1 MLTSV
6 IRFSLTQRLFVLIV
20 ALIIMLAGARAWFS
34 IPLDAFPDI
43 SPTQVKIILKA
54 PGMTPEEIEAQITVP
69 IETELLGIPHQSI
82 LRSTTKYAISD
93 ITLDFDEGTDIYW
106 ARQQV
111 SERIAAVWDSFP
123 EGVTGGVAPMSTPL
137 SEIFMFSLENPNLS
151 LMERR
156 QLLEW
161 EIRPLLRTVAGV
173 ADVNILGGYAKS
185 FSVTPKPAAMAAAG
199 VSFAA
204 LQQAIVEN
212 NHNEG
217 AGKLTIGTDTIIV
230 RAEGRIDDIDELKQL
245 VIKADDARVYRLQD
259 LADIQIGH
267 LARYGAVTKDGN
279 ETAEALIIA
288 LKDANTAQVV
298 KNIKEKLD
306 QISLTLPEG
315 SQINTFY
322 DRANLINTA
331 IDTISNALFEA
342 VVLVIILLALFL
354 GNVRAALVVS
364 LSLPLAALM
373 TFLMMDYFNL
383 SANLMSLGG
392 LVIAIGM
399 LVDSSVVVVENMVNL
414 IATKQR
420 LPRLH
425 LIFRAT
431 KDVAIPVVSG
441 TVIVMI
447 VFSPLLTLSGLEG
460 KLFTPVAVTIV
471 FAMLSALV
479 LSLTVI
485 PVIASYLVNEKAAK
499 EPKAIE
505 KLKQFYLVSLKS
517 TFSHQKRFMVI
528 AFSLLIVSLGL
539 FGLVGKTF
547 MPTLDEG
554 DIILQLEKSPSI
566 SLEASIAIDKQIQ
579 QTLLAKVPE
588 IKQMV
593 ARTGADEIG
602 LDPMGLNETDVFLE
616 LFPRSEW
623 RFANKEAL
631 IDAIRAVLLDYPG
644 VNFNFTQPIQMRV
657 SEMLTGSIGDVA
669 IKVFGN
675 DIDTLGQLTSQIQ
688 QLVNATSGSVDV
700 KMAMIEGSPF
710 INLTLD
716 NELARGFGMSTM
728 EFARYL
734 KSQLEGVIVTEV
746 LQGKKRTP
754 VLMANNQSHLSSI
767 NELKNQLLVMPDHS
781 LKRLSDVATLS
792 YKQGPILI
800 EREQGN
806 RFSVITTN
814 VQGRDIVS
822 FVEELNAKIAKEIK
836 LPSGYSVSFGG
847 EFENQQRATS
857 NLLLVIPIAIAL
869 ITLILFTTFG
879 SLAKAGLILANVP
892 FAMMGG
898 IVSLYLSG
906 EYLSVPASVGF
917 IALLG
922 VAVLNG
928 VVMVSYYEQTK
939 HMFSNLRERVEQG
952 AARRLR
958 PILMTA
964 TTAMFGLMP
973 LVFASGPGAEIQK
986 PLAIVVI
993 GGLLTSTITTLYL
1006 LPILY
1011 FWLEKRK

>member
-331 IDTISNALFEA
+331 IETISNALFEA

-616 LFPRSEW
+616 LLPRSEW

-631 IDAIRAVLLDYPG
+631 IDAIRTVLLDYPG

-754 VLMANNQSHLSSI
+754 VLIANNQSHLSSI

-822 FVEELNAKIAKEIK
+822 FVEELNAKIAQEIK

-898 IVSLYLSG
+898 IISLYLSG

>member
-20 ALIIMLAGARAWFS
+20 ALILMLAGARAWFA

-69 IETELLGIPHQSI
+69 IETELLGIPQQSI

-93 ITLDFDEGTDIYW
+93 ITLDFEEGTDIYW

-111 SERIAAVWDSFP
+111 SERLSAVWDSFP
-123 EGVTGGVAPMSTPL
+123 EGVSGGVAPMSTPL

-151 LMERR
+151 LLERR

-161 EIRPLLRTVAGV
+161 EIRPLLRTVPGV

-185 FSVTPKPAAMAAAG
+185 FSISPNPAAMAAAG

-230 RAEGRIDDIDELKQL
+230 RSEGRIDDIDELKLL
-245 VIKADDARVYRLQD
+245 VIKADNAKVYRLQD

-298 KNIKEKLD
+298 NNIKEKLA

-331 IDTISNALFEA
+331 IETISNALFEA
-342 VVLVIILLALFL
+342 VVLVIVLLALFL

-364 LSLPLAALM
+364 LSLPLAALF

-441 TVIVMI
+441 TVIVII

-460 KLFTPVAVTIV
+460 KLFTPVAITIV

-505 KLKQFYLVSLKS
+505 KLKHLYLGSLKAC
-517 TFSHQKRFMVI
+517 FGWQKPFMLT

-539 FGLVGKTF
+539 FSLVGKTF

-566 SLEASIAIDKQIQ
+566 SLDASIAIDKQIQ
-579 QTLLAKVPE
+579 QTLLSQIPE

-616 LFPRSEW
+616 LAPRSEW
-623 RFANKEAL
+623 RFATKEQL
-631 IDAIRAVLLDYPG
+631 IDAIRTVLLKYPG

-675 DIDTLGQLTSQIQ
+675 DIETLGKLTGEIE
-688 QLVNATSGSVDV
+688 QLVTATQGSVDV
-700 KMAMIEGSPF
+700 KMAMIEGS
-710 INLTLD
+710 
-716 NELARGFGMSTM
+716 
-728 EFARYL
+728 
-734 KSQLEGVIVTEV
+734 
-746 LQGKKRTP
+746 
-754 VLMANNQSHLSSI
+754 
-767 NELKNQLLVMPDHS
+767 
-781 LKRLSDVATLS
+781 
-792 YKQGPILI
+792 
-800 EREQGN
+800 
-806 RFSVITTN
+806 
-814 VQGRDIVS
+814 
-822 FVEELNAKIAKEIK
+822 EEAHACA
-836 LPSGYSVSFGG
+836 YR
-847 EFENQQRATS
+847 Q
-857 NLLLVIPIAIAL
+857 
-869 ITLILFTTFG
+869 
-879 SLAKAGLILANVP
+879 
-892 FAMMGG
+892 
-898 IVSLYLSG
+898 
-906 EYLSVPASVGF
+906 
-917 IALLG
+917 
-922 VAVLNG
+922 
-928 VVMVSYYEQTK
+928 
-939 HMFSNLRERVEQG
+939 
-952 AARRLR
+952 
-958 PILMTA
+958 
-964 TTAMFGLMP
+964 
-973 LVFASGPGAEIQK
+973 
-986 PLAIVVI
+986 
-993 GGLLTSTITTLYL
+993 
-1006 LPILY
+1006 
-1011 FWLEKRK
+1011 

>member
-123 EGVTGGVAPMSTPL
+123 KGVTGGVAPMSTPL

-331 IDTISNALFEA
+331 IETISNALFEA

-616 LFPRSEW
+616 LLPRSEW

-631 IDAIRAVLLDYPG
+631 IDAIRTVLLDYPG

-688 QLVNATSGSVDV
+688 QLVNVTSGSVDV

-754 VLMANNQSHLSSI
+754 VLIANNQSHLSSI

-822 FVEELNAKIAKEIK
+822 FVEELNAKIAQEIK

-898 IVSLYLSG
+898 IISLYLSG

>member
-20 ALIIMLAGARAWFS
+20 ALILMLAGARAWFA

-69 IETELLGIPHQSI
+69 IETELLGIPRQSI

-93 ITLDFDEGTDIYW
+93 ITLDFEEGTDIYW

-111 SERIAAVWDSFP
+111 SERLTAVWDSFP
-123 EGVTGGVAPMSTPL
+123 EGVSGGVAPMSTPL

-151 LMERR
+151 LLERR

-161 EIRPLLRTVAGV
+161 EIRPLLRTVPGV

-185 FSVTPKPAAMAAAG
+185 FSISPNPAAMAAAG

-230 RAEGRIDDIDELKQL
+230 RSEGRIDDIDELKQL
-245 VIKADDARVYRLQD
+245 VIKADNAKVYRLQD

-298 KNIKEKLD
+298 NNIKEKLA

-331 IDTISNALFEA
+331 IETISNALFEA
-342 VVLVIILLALFL
+342 VVLVIVLLALFL

-364 LSLPLAALM
+364 LSLPLAALF
-373 TFLMMDYFNL
+373 TFLMMDHFNL

-441 TVIVMI
+441 TVIVII

-460 KLFTPVAVTIV
+460 KLFTPVAITIV

-499 EPKAIE
+499 EPKAVE
-505 KLKQFYLVSLKS
+505 KLKHLYLGSLKAC
-517 TFSHQKRFMVI
+517 FGWQKPFMLT

-539 FGLVGKTF
+539 FSLVGKTF

-566 SLEASIAIDKQIQ
+566 SLDASIAIDKQIQ
-579 QTLLAKVPE
+579 QTLLSQIPE

-616 LFPRSEW
+616 LAPRSEW
-623 RFANKEAL
+623 RFATKEQL
-631 IDAIRAVLLDYPG
+631 IDAIRTVLLKYPG

-675 DIDTLGQLTSQIQ
+675 DIETLGKLTGEIE
-688 QLVNATSGSVDV
+688 QLVTATQGSVDV

-734 KSQLEGVIVTEV
+734 KSQLEGVVVTEV

-754 VLMANNQSHLSSI
+754 VLIANNQAQISNI
-767 NELKNQLLVMPDHS
+767 NELQNQLLVMPDHS
-781 LKRLSDVATLS
+781 LKRLSDVAVLS

-814 VQGRDIVS
+814 VQGRDIVG
-822 FVEELNAKIAKEIK
+822 FVEELNSKIAKEIK

-879 SLAKAGLILANVP
+879 SLAKSGLILANVP

-939 HMFSNLRERVEQG
+939 YLFGSLRERVEQG

-964 TTAMFGLMP
+964 TTAMFGLIP

-1006 LPILY
+1006 LPMLY
-1011 FWLEKRK
+1011 FWLEKRR

>member
-20 ALIIMLAGARAWFS
+20 ALILMLAGARAWFA

-69 IETELLGIPHQSI
+69 IETELLGIPQQSI

-93 ITLDFDEGTDIYW
+93 ITLDFEEGTDIYW

-111 SERIAAVWDSFP
+111 SERLTAVWDSFP
-123 EGVTGGVAPMSTPL
+123 EGVSGGVAPMSTPL

-151 LMERR
+151 LLERR

-161 EIRPLLRTVAGV
+161 EIRPLLRTVPGV

-185 FSVTPKPAAMAAAG
+185 FSISPNPAAMAAAG

-230 RAEGRIDDIDELKQL
+230 RSEGRIDDIDELKQL
-245 VIKADDARVYRLQD
+245 VIKADNAKVYRLQD

-298 KNIKEKLD
+298 NNIKEKLA

-331 IDTISNALFEA
+331 IETISNALFEA
-342 VVLVIILLALFL
+342 VVLVIVLLALFL

-364 LSLPLAALM
+364 LSLPLAALF

-441 TVIVMI
+441 TVIVII

-460 KLFTPVAVTIV
+460 KLFTPVAITIV

-505 KLKQFYLVSLKS
+505 KLKHLYLGSLKAC
-517 TFSHQKRFMVI
+517 FGWQKPFMLT

-539 FGLVGKTF
+539 FSLVGKTF

-566 SLEASIAIDKQIQ
+566 SLDASIAIDKQIQ
-579 QTLLAKVPE
+579 QTLLSQIPE

-616 LFPRSEW
+616 LAPRSEW
-623 RFANKEAL
+623 RFATKEQL
-631 IDAIRAVLLDYPG
+631 IDAIRTVLLKYPG

-675 DIDTLGQLTSQIQ
+675 DIETLGKLTGEIE
-688 QLVNATSGSVDV
+688 QLVTATQGSVDV

-734 KSQLEGVIVTEV
+734 KSQLEGVVVTEV

-754 VLMANNQSHLSSI
+754 LLIANNQAQISNI
-767 NELKNQLLVMPDHS
+767 NELQNQLLVMPDHS
-781 LKRLSDVATLS
+781 LKRLSDVAVLS

-814 VQGRDIVS
+814 VQGRDIVG
-822 FVEELNAKIAKEIK
+822 FVEELNSKIAKEIK

-879 SLAKAGLILANVP
+879 SLAKSGLILANVP

-939 HMFSNLRERVEQG
+939 YLFGSLRERVEQG

-964 TTAMFGLMP
+964 TTAMFGLIP

-1006 LPILY
+1006 LPMLY
-1011 FWLEKRK
+1011 FWLEKRR

>member
-373 TFLMMDYFNL
+373 TFFDDGLLQSFCELNEPRW
-383 SANLMSLGG
+383 LGY
-392 LVIAIGM
+392 
-399 LVDSSVVVVENMVNL
+399 
-414 IATKQR
+414 R
-420 LPRLH
+420 HRH
-425 LIFRAT
+425 
-431 KDVAIPVVSG
+431 VSG
-441 TVIVMI
+441 FICGR
-447 VFSPLLTLSGLEG
+447 SRKHGE
-460 KLFTPVAVTIV
+460 
-471 FAMLSALV
+471 
-479 LSLTVI
+479 
-485 PVIASYLVNEKAAK
+485 
-499 EPKAIE
+499 
-505 KLKQFYLVSLKS
+505 
-517 TFSHQKRFMVI
+517 SH
-528 AFSLLIVSLGL
+528 
-539 FGLVGKTF
+539 
-547 MPTLDEG
+547 
-554 DIILQLEKSPSI
+554 
-566 SLEASIAIDKQIQ
+566 
-579 QTLLAKVPE
+579 
-588 IKQMV
+588 
-593 ARTGADEIG
+593 
-602 LDPMGLNETDVFLE
+602 
-616 LFPRSEW
+616 
-623 RFANKEAL
+623 
-631 IDAIRAVLLDYPG
+631 
-644 VNFNFTQPIQMRV
+644 
-657 SEMLTGSIGDVA
+657 
-669 IKVFGN
+669 
-675 DIDTLGQLTSQIQ
+675 
-688 QLVNATSGSVDV
+688 
-700 KMAMIEGSPF
+700 
-710 INLTLD
+710 
-716 NELARGFGMSTM
+716 
-728 EFARYL
+728 
-734 KSQLEGVIVTEV
+734 
-746 LQGKKRTP
+746 
-754 VLMANNQSHLSSI
+754 
-767 NELKNQLLVMPDHS
+767 
-781 LKRLSDVATLS
+781 
-792 YKQGPILI
+792 
-800 EREQGN
+800 
-806 RFSVITTN
+806 
-814 VQGRDIVS
+814 RD
-822 FVEELNAKIAKEIK
+822 
-836 LPSGYSVSFGG
+836 
-847 EFENQQRATS
+847 
-857 NLLLVIPIAIAL
+857 
-869 ITLILFTTFG
+869 
-879 SLAKAGLILANVP
+879 
-892 FAMMGG
+892 
-898 IVSLYLSG
+898 
-906 EYLSVPASVGF
+906 
-917 IALLG
+917 
-922 VAVLNG
+922 
-928 VVMVSYYEQTK
+928 
-939 HMFSNLRERVEQG
+939 
-952 AARRLR
+952 
-958 PILMTA
+958 
-964 TTAMFGLMP
+964 
-973 LVFASGPGAEIQK
+973 
-986 PLAIVVI
+986 
-993 GGLLTSTITTLYL
+993 
-1006 LPILY
+1006 
-1011 FWLEKRK
+1011 